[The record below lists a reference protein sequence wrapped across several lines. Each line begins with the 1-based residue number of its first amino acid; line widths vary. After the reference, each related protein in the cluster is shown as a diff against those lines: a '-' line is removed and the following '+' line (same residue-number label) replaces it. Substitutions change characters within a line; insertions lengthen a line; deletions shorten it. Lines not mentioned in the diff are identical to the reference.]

1 MHKLHDQSGKCYV
14 AETLKVI
21 GSKWTMMI
29 LHNLFEGRNR
39 FGQLQRELKTISPKT
54 LSQRLDELESTGIL
68 RKKIF
73 TEVPLHVEYYLT
85 AKGLSLKK
93 VFLIWNL
100 GAELTNQSL
109 QPRPIQKALR
119 QIPLKLTSYPL

>member
-1 MHKLHDQSGKCYV
+1 MQKIHTQSGKCYV

-54 LSQRLDELESTGIL
+54 LSQRLDELEKTGIL

-73 TEVPLHVEYYLT
+73 SEVPLHVEYYLT

-93 VFLIWNL
+93 VFLDLESW
-100 GAELTNQSL
+100 GRAH
-109 QPRPIQKALR
+109 
-119 QIPLKLTSYPL
+119 

>member
-1 MHKLHDQSGKCYV
+1 MQKLHDISGKCYV

-54 LSQRLDELESTGIL
+54 LSQRLDDLEKTGVL
-68 RKKIF
+68 KRKVF
-73 TEVPLHVEYYLT
+73 TEIPLHVEYSLT
-85 AKGLSLKK
+85 EKGNSLKEIFK
-93 VFLIWNL
+93 DLESW
-100 GAELTNQSL
+100 G
-109 QPRPIQKALR
+109 RDH
-119 QIPLKLTSYPL
+119 